1 MRERY
6 DRNVNWNAYARTE
19 PYFAVLTDS
28 RFLRANFDARAEEE
42 FFGTG
47 KAYVLRLLEVAREHL
62 TPLFEPQSVLELGCG
77 PGRVA
82 AGFAHWLPGSEI
94 VAVDDAPAM
103 LELAAENGRRR
114 GAHNIEYQSL
124 DEFLRSHRQ
133 FDLVNG
139 SIVFHHIDPSHGIPL
154 LHEMLARIAD
164 GGVGVFTFVYRRS
177 SARLLDTVRSIRRSV
192 PAVNRAAQLLLRKPA
207 GLPFLHPHVYD
218 LSAVLAAF
226 DAAGC
231 REVHILSDRQGD
243 LEVATVFARR
253 GGKKETHVLEVEA
266 PPSSSSAP
274 PPPELIDVREML
286 ANASMEELNRTAEE
300 YFAGLKTW
308 EHHLAKPFANAA
320 DTPGLLINFAV
331 LLQGLQFHEGLT
343 VLEFGAGTGW
353 LSRMLTQL
361 GAEAIVMDVSP
372 TALRIAEELY
382 QRLPVIGDR
391 PKPRFLRFDGTRID
405 LPDESVDRIVTFDAF
420 HHVTNEAAVLAEFAR
435 VLRPGGI
442 AAFAEP
448 GPDHSKTP
456 QSQHEMRTYGVVEN
470 DVDIAAIWAAARA
483 AGFTDIRLAAF
494 NASPFHLTLN
504 EYIDLLG
511 GRRTLL
517 RWASHTRAFMTNV
530 RDFFLYKGTPA
541 RDSRDASTLGA
552 RLNVTVDG
560 SRVHA
565 VLENTGS
572 GKWLAAAE
580 PVGGVC
586 LGCHLFDEKGTLVD
600 YDFHW
605 QPVPEPVEPGA
616 KVELDYE
623 LPPLAAGTYTLEFD
637 LVANR
642 VLWFSQSAGGNVD
655 RVRVNVK

>member
-1 MRERY
+1 M
-6 DRNVNWNAYARTE
+6 NWNAYARTE

-28 RFLRANFDARAEEE
+28 RFLRSNFDERAEEE

-82 AGFAHWLPGSEI
+82 LGFAHWLPGSEI
-94 VAVDDAPAM
+94 VAVDEAPAM
-103 LELAAENGRRR
+103 LELAEENGRRR
-114 GAHNIEYQSL
+114 GAYNIQYQSFDDL
-124 DEFLRSHRQ
+124 LRSTRT

-139 SIVFHHIDPSHGIPL
+139 SLVFHHIDPRHGIPL
-154 LHEMLARIAD
+154 LTKMLARIAD
-164 GGVGVFTFVYRRS
+164 RGVGVFTFVYRRAG
-177 SARLLDTVRSIRRSV
+177 ARSLDAIRSIRRSV

-253 GGKKETHVLEVEA
+253 GATETQALEVEA
-266 PPSSSSAP
+266 PPPSSEP
-274 PPPELIDVREML
+274 PPPELIDVRQML

-320 DTPGLLINFAV
+320 DTPALLINFAV
-331 LLQGLQFHEGLT
+331 LLQGLKFHEGLT

-382 QRLPVIGDR
+382 QRLPIIGDR
-391 PKPRFLRFDGTRID
+391 PKPRFLQFDGTRID

-420 HHVTNEAAVLAEFAR
+420 HHVTNEAAVLAELAR

-494 NASPFHLTLN
+494 NSSPFHLTLN

-530 RDFFLYKGTPA
+530 RDFFLYKGTPS

-552 RLNVTVDG
+552 RISVTVDG
-560 SRVHA
+560 SHVHA

-572 GKWLAAAE
+572 GRWLAATE

-586 LGCHLFDEKGTLVD
+586 LGCHLFDEKGTLLD

-605 QPVPEPVEPGA
+605 QPVPEPVETGA
-616 KVELDYE
+616 TVELDYE

-642 VLWFSQSAGGNVD
+642 VLWFSQGAGAHVD
-655 RVRVNVK
+655 RVQVTAGSQKHS